1 MADQIDGVTGGGNG
15 FTLDYFNNTSVSF
28 NVPTT
33 GTFDVYIS
41 DTYVV
46 STSQPDGKWERTL
59 TQIKNFDASSPA
71 TISFVYPGTGVDPG
85 GVYTSS
91 FTVTWDDPF
100 SSYISI
106 SSINTYIEQWWDNEV
121 KPELEAINTTLEA
134 ILEQMTPTAN
144 VDVLADQFAAIREQ
158 LTPSV
163 LLAGE
168 SGTAPVLAD
177 QFTRIREQLTPVTD
191 EAQTETLADQFARLR
206 YLGDPNATEVSS
218 DKNHGTGIR
227 VAAPFTKLQQALLYD
242 SLVQEGQILKNTS
255 DEIND
260 SSLSNFLNQRANRN
274 NNQTVTA
281 AESALNS
288 LITQYESMSS
298 TFLQYK

>member
-1 MADQIDGVTGGGNG
+1 MADQIDSVTGGGSG
-15 FTLDYFNNTSVSF
+15 FTLDYFINTSVSF

-71 TISFVYPGTGVDPG
+71 TVSFLYPSTGVDPG

-91 FTVTWDDPF
+91 FTVTWSDPF
-100 SSYISI
+100 ANYISI
-106 SSINTYIEQWWDNEV
+106 NNINTYIEQWWDNEV

-134 ILEQMTPTAN
+134 ILAQLTPVVAEAQGN
-144 VDVLADQFAAIREQ
+144 VLADQFAKIR
-158 LTPSV
+158 
-163 LLAGE
+163 A
-168 SGTAPVLAD
+168 
-177 QFTRIREQLTPVTD
+177 QLTPVTD